1 MKKDYLKITAVLSSI
16 MIVALS
22 FLAVRFFTGEEDT
35 WICVNSGW
43 IKHGNPI
50 APKPQV
56 GCGETKSSQKQT
68 VVPVIPEEDIIRTFF
83 NLINEKRIPEAI
95 AMMDE
100 KITSSDSKKQEWGV
114 YLNNFTQVDVKKVTA
129 FDKTSW
135 TEKQKTFQVVLVVS
149 LKPEVTKAP
158 IPNYGFES
166 GENIRFIALLKSKD
180 NLWKIE
186 GIATGP

>member
-1 MKKDYLKITAVLSSI
+1 MKKDFLKITAVLSSI
-16 MIVALS
+16 VIIAVS
-22 FLAVRFFTGEEDT
+22 FLAVRFFAGEEDT
-35 WICVNSGW
+35 WICVNNGW

-50 APKPQV
+50 VPKPQT

-68 VVPVIPEEDIIRTFF
+68 AIPAISEEDVIRTFF

-95 AMMDE
+95 EMMDE

-114 YLNNFTQVDVKKVTA
+114 YFNNFTNIDVKKVEA
-129 FDKTSW
+129 YDKKSW
-135 TEKQKTFQVVLVVS
+135 TEKQKTFQVSLIVS
-149 LKPEVTKAP
+149 LKPEATKAP

-166 GENIRFIALLKSKD
+166 GENIRFINLVKSEN